1 MLTSYTVGVGGVDE
15 EVPNGFDIRRNKNGV
30 TPGRTYGSGEMER
43 EGEDKEPKVVVDRG
57 FRVIT
62 G

>member
-1 MLTSYTVGVGGVDE
+1 MLTSYTVGGGGVDE
-15 EVPNGFDIRRNKNGV
+15 EVPNGFDISGGIKIV
-30 TPGRTYGSGEMER
+30 TPGRTYGSGERER
-43 EGEDKEPKVVVDRG
+43 EDKEPKVVVDRG